1 MTTTQYIGEWLLPGR
16 IGNLMIIIA
25 VVAALFAAFY
35 FWLSAR
41 KERNI
46 GLKYSRAAHWIYGLH
61 LLALASAGA
70 ILYYL
75 IFNHRFEYQYVWKY
89 SSLEL
94 QVRYIIACFWAGQE
108 GSFWVWAFWQGLVGL
123 FVMIML
129 RRWRPSIMA
138 IVSIAQFFLS
148 SMLLGI
154 QLFGLR
160 IGSSPFVLL
169 RQVPENLRDGFF
181 NNPNYLKEIT
191 DGLGL
196 NPLLENPW
204 MVTHPPVLFL
214 GYALFLIPFAFALTG
229 LWKKDYAGWIKPAL
243 PWVGSALITLGT
255 GILLGGRWAY
265 ESLTFGGF
273 WAWDPVE
280 NASLVPWL
288 LMLAALHFMLLSLKR
303 AQHYRISFILVFLAF
318 LFVLYATFL
327 TRSGVLAETSVHSF
341 SADQRYQQI
350 VVFIALFLII
360 PFIGLIRNWK
370 SIPSQES
377 KELLSRDFF
386 LFAGSI
392 ILVLSAFQI
401 IFATSIPVFNAVLGT
416 NLAPPNDPVTY
427 YNKWQLPFALMML
440 AFIGFTQFL
449 TYGRNNP
456 RAFLKMLIFPILVS
470 VAISGLYAYTYS
482 SRLELVLL
490 VGVGAF
496 AVLASLDFMLRH
508 VKKSQNFPA
517 STTHI
522 GFGIFVAAI
531 VLSFAHERIISHD
544 ALTGADN
551 VKLLRGKPIPLSEYH
566 VVYSNREKVVNE
578 TFFTIDFLKLKP
590 DSTLWHEFSLRP
602 SINRHPQ
609 MGQVSNPATRHS
621 MFRDIYTYISHA
633 QESDASDAEGY
644 SLLQRTPLK
653 LGDTM
658 VALRSFIIFDSLVVD
673 MPHENYQQVSIHAR
687 LLIKSM
693 MIAPRHVWI
702 RYHVKDDAEGYEDAI
717 VEDLNAKLRF
727 EGVTDK
733 PKTIELGIYNKA
745 EEYIILRAI
754 IFPNIR
760 LLWLGSFIML
770 FGFIYSMVRRIRQL
784 KGNGTHKQP
793 PSPTANP
800 NG

>member
-1 MTTTQYIGEWLLPGR
+1 MTTTQYLGEWLLPGR

-25 VVAALFAAFY
+25 VVAALFAGFY
-35 FWLSAR
+35 YWLSAR
-41 KERNI
+41 KEGTAALR
-46 GLKYSRAAHWIYGLH
+46 YARAANWIFGLH
-61 LLALASAGA
+61 MLTLTMAGA

-89 SSLEL
+89 SSLGL

-123 FVMIML
+123 FIMVML
-129 RRWRPSIMA
+129 RNWRRSIMA
-138 IVSIAQFFLS
+138 IVSVAQFFLS

-229 LWKKDYAGWIKPAL
+229 LWKKDYSGWIKPAL
-243 PWVGSALITLGT
+243 PWVGAALITLGT

-288 LMLAALHFMLLSLKR
+288 VMLAALHFMLLSLKR

-327 TRSGVLAETSVHSF
+327 TRSGILAETSVHSF
-341 SADQRYQQI
+341 SADQRFQQI
-350 VVFIALFLII
+350 VVFISLFLII
-360 PFIGLIRNWK
+360 PIIGLIRNWK

-392 ILVLSAFQI
+392 VLVLSAFQI
-401 IFATSIPVFNAVLGT
+401 IFATSIPVFNAVFGT
-416 NLAPPNDPVTY
+416 NLAPPTDPVSY
-427 YNKWQLPFALMML
+427 YNNWQLPFALMML
-440 AFIGFTQFL
+440 VLIGFTQFL
-449 TYGRNNP
+449 TYGRNHP
-456 RAFLKMLIFPILVS
+456 SAFFKMLIFPFLVS
-470 VAISGLYAYTYS
+470 VALSVLYAYFYQ
-482 SRLELVLL
+482 SRILLILL
-490 VGVGAF
+490 VGVSAF
-496 AVLASLDFMLRH
+496 AVLASLDFILRH
-508 VKKSQNFPA
+508 FKKSQNLPA
-517 STTHI
+517 SITHI
-522 GFGIFVAAI
+522 GFGVFVAAI
-531 VLSFAHERIISHD
+531 VLSFAHDRIISHD
-544 ALTGADN
+544 AITGADN
-551 VKLLRGKPIPLSEYH
+551 VKLIRGKPVSLGEYE
-566 VVYSNREKVVNE
+566 VVYGHRTVRTNE
-578 TFFTIDFLKLKP
+578 TFYFLDFYKKQP
-590 DSTLWHEFSLRP
+590 DSTLLQKFSLSP

-609 MGQVSNPATRHS
+609 MGQVSNPDTRHT

-633 QESDASDAEGY
+633 QEADASDSEGY
-644 SLLQRTPLK
+644 SLQQRTPMK
-653 LGDTM
+653 LGDTL
-658 VALRSFIIFDSLVVD
+658 VALRSFIIFDSLKVE
-673 MPHENYQQVSIHAR
+673 MPNENYEQVSIHAR
-687 LLIKSM
+687 LSIKSM
-693 MIAPRHVWI
+693 MAAPRQLWI
-702 RYHVKDDAEGYEDAI
+702 RYHVKDETESFEDATL
-717 VEDLNAKLRF
+717 EDLNAKLRF

-733 PKTIELGIYNKA
+733 PKTIELGIYTKA
-745 EEYIILRAI
+745 EEHIILRAI

-770 FGFIYSMVRRIRQL
+770 AGFIYSMVRRILQL
-784 KGNGTHKQP
+784 RAK
-793 PSPTANP
+793 
-800 NG
+800 